1 MNHKIKEKINEAFS
15 AVLPISIIVLVIST
29 ILVPLSLG
37 TVAVFVVGTILLI
50 VGMGFFTLGADM
62 AMMIIGEGVGVQFTK
77 SKRMWLVAFI
87 CFLLG
92 FIVTVAEPDLR
103 VLATQ
108 VQSISDMTLIITVA
122 VGVGIFLVIA
132 LLRVILK
139 IKLSLL
145 LMILYAAIFILSIF
159 TPGNF
164 VAAAFDSGGVTT
176 GPITVP
182 FILALGVG
190 LASLRVDKNSEED
203 SFGFVA
209 LCSVGPIL
217 AVMILGIIRNP
228 QNTGHAAWALPEV
241 ETLGDVLSLF
251 AAAIPES
258 LRKVSTAMLPI
269 IVFFILF
276 QIVSKRFRKSHLA
289 RIVVGIIYSIIG
301 LVLFFTGVETGFI
314 PVGNLIGSTIAGS
327 AYDWMLIPIG
337 VLIGYF
343 IVAAEP
349 AVHVLNEQVE
359 EVSGGAIP
367 KKAMR
372 ICLSIGM
379 AVSVGLSMI
388 RILTGISIYWF
399 LAPGY
404 AIALLLALR
413 VPKIFTG
420 IAFDSGGVASG
431 PMTTTFLLPF
441 AIGACEAEGGNI
453 MTDAFGIVAMI
464 AMTPLIAIQVM
475 GFIYTV
481 KIKKQSREQNIE
493 MDELIEILELTEASL
508 SESAPEEEEVRD
520 EQE

>member
-1 MNHKIKEKINEAFS
+1 MNRKIKEKIKEAFS
-15 AVLPISIIVLVIST
+15 AVLPISFIVLMIST

-37 TVAVFVVGTILLI
+37 IVAVFVVGAILLV

-77 SKRMWLVAFI
+77 SKRMWLIVFI

-103 VLATQ
+103 VLAAQ
-108 VQSISDMTLIITVA
+108 VQSIPDMTLIITIA
-122 VGVGIFLVIA
+122 AGVGIFLVIA
-132 LLRVILK
+132 LFRVILK
-139 IKLSLL
+139 VSLSRILI
-145 LMILYAAIFILSIF
+145 ILYAAIFILSIF
-159 TPGNF
+159 TPSNF
-164 VAAAFDSGGVTT
+164 IAAAFDSGGVTT

-190 LASLRVDKNSEED
+190 LASLRVDKESEED

-217 AVMILGIIRNP
+217 SVMILGILTNP
-228 QNTGHAAWALPEV
+228 QDVGHAAEVVPEV
-241 ETLGDVLSLF
+241 DTLRDVFTLF
-251 AAAIPES
+251 AAAIPDS
-258 LRKVSTAMLPI
+258 LRKVMTAMLPI

-276 QIVSKRFRKSHLA
+276 QLASKRFRKGQMA
-289 RIVVGIIYSIIG
+289 RIVMGIVYSIIG

-314 PVGNLIGSTIAGS
+314 PDGNIIGKTIAGT
-327 AYDWMLIPIG
+327 ANDWLLIPIG
-337 VLIGYF
+337 ILIGYF

-367 KKAMR
+367 KKAMK
-372 ICLSIGM
+372 ICLSVGM
-379 AVSVGLSMI
+379 AVSMGLAMI

-404 AIALLLALR
+404 AAALLLTFR
-413 VPKIFTG
+413 VPKIFTA

-431 PMTTTFLLPF
+431 PMTSTFLLPF

-453 MTDAFGIVAMI
+453 MTDAFGIVAMV
-464 AMTPLIAIQVM
+464 AMTPLIAIQLM
-475 GFIYTV
+475 GFIYTI
-481 KIKKQSREQNIE
+481 KMKKQSKKPNLD
-493 MDELIEILELTEASL
+493 MDGLIEILEQVENSSKEDLGGWNE
-508 SESAPEEEEVRD
+508 
-520 EQE
+520 